1 MAIRVRDMIA
11 AGLVSVGLIGAAVT
25 AELPG
30 QSYQSKD
37 EKRVAKVGEQAP
49 DFTLKGV
56 DGKEHKLSEYTKDG
70 KIVVLEWFNP
80 RCPWVKLHH
89 SDNKTMAETYAKYKD
104 KDVVWLAINSGSPN
118 SGTSGVELN
127 AKAKKDWNIQ
137 YPLLVDTT
145 SEVGRLYGAKTTPH
159 MYVIDKDGILAYKG
173 AIDADRY
180 KPGSE
185 NHVANALEQLIAGES
200 VVVKETRSYG
210 CSVKYPRG

>member
-1 MAIRVRDMIA
+1 MRKRWMIGV
-11 AGLVSVGLIGAAVT
+11 AGALALGVAVAVGLTTSMASAGAKIDIGDEVPNFEMTDQNGKTHNLADLKEAEKIGVLVFVSHACPWSRGAAPDISAL
-25 AELPG
+25 AE
-30 QSYQSKD
+30 
-37 EKRVAKVGEQAP
+37 E
-49 DFTLKGV
+49 
-56 DGKEHKLSEYTKDG
+56 
-70 KIVVLEWFNP
+70 
-80 RCPWVKLHH
+80 
-89 SDNKTMAETYAKYKD
+89 YKD
-104 KDVVWLAINSGSPN
+104 KDVVWLAIHSGSPN